1 MSAGCEFE
9 ASAHGKSTFFFR
21 YYGDFQSMAELRCTP
36 TDYELSAILRAVND
50 AQLDAGSS
58 VGKFANSA
66 DEDRGFFE
74 QKQGCF
80 SQDEKTGGF

>member
-1 MSAGCEFE
+1 MNIGFKHRLDEKIE
-9 ASAHGKSTFFFR
+9 ASAHGKSTFFFC

-36 TDYELSAILRAVND
+36 REYGLSAILRASND
-50 AQLDAGSS
+50 ALPDESHSIGN
-58 VGKFANSA
+58 FANNA

-80 SQDEKTGGF
+80 